1 MRLQNL
7 SKLGFQTAQY
17 NMDKIGLYIHWPYCT
32 RICPYCD
39 FNIYKNKAGTE
50 TALVQAILLDM
61 LHWREMS
68 GPRNLVSIH
77 FGGGTPSLLSAAN
90 LQKFIK
96 TAQELWSPS
105 NDLEIGLEA
114 NPKDIN
120 EKALAAWH
128 RAGIERL
135 SVGVQSFD
143 DSALQF
149 LGRDHDGQT
158 ARRALE
164 LATNIIPR
172 VSADLI
178 YGFTNQTPDMLQND
192 LRTALTSG
200 VSHISTYQLTIEQ
213 ETAFGQAEKRGINKA
228 VDSDTSADLLE
239 QTIDTMT
246 ANGFNQYEVSNFA
259 KKNAQSRHNLLYWQG
274 GDYAGIGP
282 GAHGRLTVDGKR
294 CATIAALKPKDYI
307 EAAGNTSHG
316 IAEQETLNA
325 QAWAEEYLLMG
336 MRISG
341 GINLARY
348 TEISGQRLAPEIIRQ
363 YEKSGLLKKMGN
375 QLSATPKGRMVL
387 DTLCHELL
395 SY

>member
-1 MRLQNL
+1 
-7 SKLGFQTAQY
+7 
-17 NMDKIGLYIHWPYCT
+17 MDKIGLYIHWPYCA

-39 FNIYKNKAGTE
+39 FNIYKNKADTE
-50 TALVQAILLDM
+50 TPLVQAILLDM
-61 LHWREMS
+61 HYWREMS

-90 LQKFIK
+90 LQKTIE

-105 NDLEIGLEA
+105 SDLEIGLEA
-114 NPKDIN
+114 NPKDIT
-120 EKALAAWH
+120 EKALAAWCD
-128 RAGIERL
+128 AGIERL

-158 ARRALE
+158 AKRALE

-178 YGFTNQTPDMLQND
+178 YGFTNQTPNMLQND
-192 LRTALTSG
+192 LQIVLDSG

-213 ETAFGQAEKRGINKA
+213 KTAFGQAEKRGINKA
-228 VDSDTSADLLE
+228 VGSDTSADLFE
-239 QTIDTMT
+239 QVIATLT
-246 ANGFNQYEVSNFA
+246 ASGFNQYEVSNFA

-294 CATIAALKPKDYI
+294 RATIAALKPKDYI
-307 EAAGNTSHG
+307 ASVNSKGHG
-316 IAEQETLNA
+316 MAEQETLSPKS
-325 QAWAEEYLLMG
+325 WAEEYVLMG
-336 MRISG
+336 MRILG
-341 GINLARY
+341 GISLARY
-348 TEISGQRLAPEIIRQ
+348 GQISGNTLPAETIRQ
-363 YEKSGLLKKMGN
+363 YEKSGLLKKTED